1 MSSSDS
7 ENESDTKKKERKK
20 KIQVRGKEVREK
32 NSGGPKIFLA
42 KISTRQ
48 NQKEEC
54 RYK

>member
-32 NSGGPKIFLA
+32 NSGESKDISCKNLHATEPKGGM
-42 KISTRQ
+42 Q
-48 NQKEEC
+48 V
-54 RYK
+54 

>member
-1 MSSSDS
+1 MNLTQKRKRDRRKYKS
-7 ENESDTKKKERKK
+7 EGRKFVK
-20 KIQVRGKEVREK
+20 RIRG
-32 NSGGPKIFLA
+32 SPKIFLA